1 MRFPRS
7 AMALAV
13 LCTAGLV
20 VAASGVLLP
29 QEVHPAFARS
39 ISNAESASSSGNNQK
54 ALALLKGV
62 VYPEGV
68 TVKIDES
75 SIPDGRRNEAYNAT
89 AASIKTWQA
98 VLSGDSPLQFVGAN
112 EEADIVIQFTNS
124 IPADSADCLGLI
136 QLKKE
141 YRWNNW
147 QHELG
152 VSGTIHVMKS
162 FNGKPLKYEEWNEVI
177 CHELGHL
184 LGLDDVTENGKLM
197 GPLRF
202 GKPVLAPATNE
213 VDAVKTLR
221 QAARQ
226 RIIQIE
232 KSLRQENETPLSA
245 LLDSTEFQQLHGCSL

>member
-1 MRFPRS
+1 
-7 AMALAV
+7 MALAV
-13 LCTAGLV
+13 ICTAGLV
-20 VAASGVLLP
+20 VAASGLLLP

-39 ISNAESASSSGNNQK
+39 ISNAESASNSGNNQK

-62 VYPEGV
+62 VYPDGV
-68 TVKIDES
+68 TIKIDES
-75 SIPDGRRNEAYNAT
+75 TIPDGRRNEAYNAT
-89 AASIKTWQA
+89 AASLKTWQA
-98 VLSGDSPLQFVGAN
+98 ALNGDSPLQLVGAN
-112 EEADIVIQFTNS
+112 EKADVVIQFTNA
-124 IPADSADCLGLI
+124 IPAESADSLGLI

-141 YRWNNW
+141 YRWNNS

-152 VSGTIHVMKS
+152 VNGTIHVMKS

-184 LGLDDVTENGKLM
+184 LGLDDVSENGKLM

-202 GKPVLAPATNE
+202 GMPVLTPATNE

-232 KSLRQENETPLSA
+232 RSLRLANESPLSA
-245 LLDSTEFQQLHGCSL
+245 LHDAIEFQHLHGCSL